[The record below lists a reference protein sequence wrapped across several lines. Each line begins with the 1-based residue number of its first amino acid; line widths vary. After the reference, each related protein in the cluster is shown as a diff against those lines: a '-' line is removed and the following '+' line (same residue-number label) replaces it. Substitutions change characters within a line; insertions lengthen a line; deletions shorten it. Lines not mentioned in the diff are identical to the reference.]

1 MNDMNGPSALKTHK
15 YKWNQNVIK
24 VCYVGEI
31 SAALTVDVINTNS
44 EQNVSSFLDYERVI
58 YNAVQNENTGMAAQA
73 KA

>member
-1 MNDMNGPSALKTHK
+1 MLL
-15 YKWNQNVIK
+15 K

-44 EQNVSSFLDYERVI
+44 EQNVSSSLDYERVI